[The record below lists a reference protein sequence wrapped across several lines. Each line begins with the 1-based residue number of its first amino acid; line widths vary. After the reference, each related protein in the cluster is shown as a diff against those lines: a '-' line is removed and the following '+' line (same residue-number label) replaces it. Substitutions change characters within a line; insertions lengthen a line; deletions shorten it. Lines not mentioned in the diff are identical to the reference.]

1 VILRTPEEIEAVRA
15 RVEAAGVPVEPHP
28 GGFLTRDPWDIA
40 VAFTTEAG
48 R

>member
-1 VILRTPEEIEAVRA
+1 VAEVRT
-15 RVEAAGVPVEPHP
+15 RVESAGLPAEPHE

-40 VAFTTEAG
+40 VAFVAEDG